1 MAINWAE
8 FNQKVDLEGLK
19 NDIQNAA
26 ESTPEYKEVPHGTY
40 EVKVEKMELTL
51 SKKGDPM
58 VSIWFRILN
67 GEYKN
72 SIIFYNQVVV
82 QGFQVHLAN
91 EFLRSLDSGIDVEF
105 NDYEQ
110 YSNLLMDIH
119 ESINERLE
127 YALEYGQGKN
137 GFNTYKITEV
147 FDVE

>member
-1 MAINWAE
+1 M
-8 FNQKVDLEGLK
+8 DLEGLK
-19 NDIQNAA
+19 NDIQNTA

-72 SIIFYNQVVV
+72 SMIFYNQVVV

-119 ESINERLE
+119 ESINREIRICFGIWARKER
-127 YALEYGQGKN
+127 
-137 GFNTYKITEV
+137 I
-147 FDVE
+147 

>member
-1 MAINWAE
+1 
-8 FNQKVDLEGLK
+8 
-19 NDIQNAA
+19 
-26 ESTPEYKEVPHGTY
+26 
-40 EVKVEKMELTL
+40 VEKMELTL

-72 SIIFYNQVVV
+72 SMIFYNQVVV